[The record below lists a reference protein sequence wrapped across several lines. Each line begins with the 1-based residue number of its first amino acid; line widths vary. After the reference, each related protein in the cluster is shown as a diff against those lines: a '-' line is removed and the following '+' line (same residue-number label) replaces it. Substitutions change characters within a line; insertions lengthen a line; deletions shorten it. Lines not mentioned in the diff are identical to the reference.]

1 MAAPISPR
9 PAQDEKGTVA
19 LKAVELD
26 EALGGGPVQFR
37 EVQGHESDEFF
48 GAFKALGGVTYKEG
62 GVASGFNHVEPDV
75 YPTVLLHI
83 KGKRN
88 VRTKQVAVAASSLN
102 QGDVFILDKGLTL
115 FLWWGTEA
123 NKQERLKGMQVLAR
137 LYNSRGA
144 RPLQII
150 VNEEPD
156 NEEFWSTL
164 GGTAADVASAEA
176 GGADDDRAAASELK
190 LFKVSDASGTLET
203 TEVPMEGGKLLR
215 SALDTNDSFIVD
227 AGSQIYVWT
236 GRGATAQEKKGGLAI
251 AKAFL
256 KEQGR
261 PDWCPVQRVV
271 EGGETPVFK
280 SLFKE
285 WDPLPSFNFAAH
297 TSSGRACAD
306 TVEAKEIDFSAIA
319 KASSEADQVAVD
331 DGSGELTVWILEG
344 TTKSE
349 YPREQYGQFFAGDSY
364 LVQYA
369 YTGPSG
375 PANMIYF
382 WLGSESDKVERGSAA
397 VNAIELSK
405 SIAGPSTQ
413 VRVVQGH
420 EPWHFSRLFEGGMII
435 HAGGRQGAR
444 EVEGNRLYHVRGT
457 NAENTKAV
465 EVPCSAANLNS
476 GDCFVIA
483 TPDFTLLWQGK
494 HANDAEK
501 ATALNTATKIGGEL
515 YTIDEG
521 EEDDTFWEHLGG
533 KEEYP
538 EAVPAPGAPEPK
550 LLHVNDH
557 AGYLAVETIFAFT
570 QEDLADDDVFILD
583 TFTQVFVWVG
593 STASTKEKEG
603 AMDIA
608 QKYLA
613 ACTDGRDEDTP
624 IIRIAAGSEPPIFTC
639 NFQGWKEASAGFVD
653 PYEARLAQ
661 LRAEREA
668 AEAAQEAKDAAA
680 GAVAAESTPAAP
692 APAPAAAVPAGE
704 SIPYADLV
712 AATPDG
718 PLSLDWANKEKYLS
732 DDEFASVLGMSKA
745 EFAALPAWKRKDK
758 KKAVNLF

>member
-1 MAAPISPR
+1 LKIWRIEDFKPVPVAEEFYGEFFQGDSYLILNSYKKSDGSLAHNIHFWQGTDSSQVGWHTDH
-9 PAQDEKGTVA
+9 AVFLEDEKGTVA

-115 FLWWGTEA
+115 FLWWGSEA

-285 WDPLPSFNFAAH
+285 W
-297 TSSGRACAD
+297 
-306 TVEAKEIDFSAIA
+306 AKEIDFSAIA

-331 DGSGELTVWILEG
+331 DGSVELTMWILEG

-413 VRVVQGH
+413 
-420 EPWHFSRLFEGGMII
+420 
-435 HAGGRQGAR
+435 
-444 EVEGNRLYHVRGT
+444 
-457 NAENTKAV
+457 
-465 EVPCSAANLNS
+465 
-476 GDCFVIA
+476 
-483 TPDFTLLWQGK
+483 
-494 HANDAEK
+494 
-501 ATALNTATKIGGEL
+501 
-515 YTIDEG
+515 
-521 EEDDTFWEHLGG
+521 
-533 KEEYP
+533 
-538 EAVPAPGAPEPK
+538 
-550 LLHVNDH
+550 
-557 AGYLAVETIFAFT
+557 
-570 QEDLADDDVFILD
+570 
-583 TFTQVFVWVG
+583 
-593 STASTKEKEG
+593 
-603 AMDIA
+603 
-608 QKYLA
+608 
-613 ACTDGRDEDTP
+613 
-624 IIRIAAGSEPPIFTC
+624 
-639 NFQGWKEASAGFVD
+639 
-653 PYEARLAQ
+653 
-661 LRAEREA
+661 
-668 AEAAQEAKDAAA
+668 
-680 GAVAAESTPAAP
+680 
-692 APAPAAAVPAGE
+692 
-704 SIPYADLV
+704 
-712 AATPDG
+712 
-718 PLSLDWANKEKYLS
+718 
-732 DDEFASVLGMSKA
+732 
-745 EFAALPAWKRKDK
+745 
-758 KKAVNLF
+758 